1 MAGQHGE
8 AWSELAFGLTLLGNF
23 DGWDELVQNGLGR
36 DPCVTSNEIECQLC
50 PKWPKLTD

>member
-23 DGWDELVQNGLGR
+23 DGWDEVVQNGLGR

-50 PKWPKLTD
+50 PSGLN